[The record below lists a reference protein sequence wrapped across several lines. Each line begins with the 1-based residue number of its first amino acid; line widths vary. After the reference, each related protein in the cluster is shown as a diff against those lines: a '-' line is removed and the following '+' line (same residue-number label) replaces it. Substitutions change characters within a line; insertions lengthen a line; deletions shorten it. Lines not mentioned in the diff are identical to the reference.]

1 MVSIDTFLSVE
12 GTSACLLDP
21 KQMARPARPAV
32 NPQVVEA
39 LWLNCERRS
48 ERRLIPI
55 YRSIPSYNRFAAWH
69 LVRSQCLAY
78 RVQDRSPQL
87 LAQIECRLRTT

>member
-1 MVSIDTFLSVE
+1 MPTGPEENGAASSPCWESI
-12 GTSACLLDP
+12 GY
-21 KQMARPARPAV
+21 RG
-32 NPQVVEA
+32 A
-39 LWLNCERRS
+39 LWETEVRAAL

-55 YRSIPSYNRFAAWH
+55 YRSIPSYNGFVAWH

-87 LAQIECRLRTT
+87 LA